1 MAVDG
6 DETVGGGDS
15 QQPVTTAATATT
27 EMAIARL
34 SRFPNMDHISDN
46 YGDLKLEFSS
56 SVLSS
61 LEKYLPP
68 EMLTANREAKA
79 KFMSDILRKY
89 ISREECSKA
98 KWRNNYR
105 QRIISKYQPLYRG
118 WCNFDPELFL
128 LPAFRNAIS
137 ENTEESFRRIISEPF
152 PGVLVFQMFQPDFFQ
167 KLILEVENVRKWA
180 HETNFPI
187 RRPNK
192 TSKHGVVLDDYFG
205 LDIMSKKLMEDF
217 IFPICKGKE
226 IFYLNALERLFLCGA
241 MFDSHHG
248 FIIENGEDRDAPLG
262 YHVDDSEITLNVC
275 VRKQFEG
282 GEISF
287 VGTRCQKHKQTN
299 IKPEEVFRYFH
310 TQGQAILHRG
320 RHRHGARATA
330 PSCYRANMIL
340 FCRNSLFREMETYE
354 KEFPEWC
361 DECAHEKKEKESQ
374 SLAAKRK
381 VTKKER
387 HDFAQ
392 VSFEHG
398 YEPVGVLI
406 AGDD

>member
-1 MAVDG
+1 MAVEG
-6 DETVGGGDS
+6 EGAS
-15 QQPVTTAATATT
+15 QPPVTTTAAATTT
-27 EMAIARL
+27 ERAIARL
-34 SRFPNMDHISDN
+34 SRFPNMEHICDN

-89 ISREECSKA
+89 ISRSECFIA
-98 KWRNNYR
+98 KLRNNYW
-105 QRIISKYQPLYRG
+105 QRINSEYKPLYRG

-152 PGVLVFQMFQPDFFQ
+152 PGVLVFQMFQPDFFE
-167 KLILEVENVRKWA
+167 KLILEVENFRKWA

-192 TSKHGVVLDDYFG
+192 TSKHGVILDDFG
-205 LDIMSKKLMEDF
+205 LDIMFKKLMEDF
-217 IFPICKGKE
+217 IFPICKVFFPE
-226 IFYLNALERLFLCGA
+226 VCGA
-241 MFDSHHG
+241 MFDSHYG
-248 FIIENGEDRDAPLG
+248 FFIENGEDKDAELG
-262 YHVDDSEITLNVC
+262 CRVDDSEITLDVC
-275 VRKQFEG
+275 LRKQFEG

-287 VGTRCQKHKQTN
+287 VGTRCQKHYETN
-299 IKPEEVFRYFH
+299 IKPEEVFRYYH

-320 RHRHGARATA
+320 RHRHGARATTA
-330 PSCYRANMIL
+330 SCYRANMIL
-340 FCRNSLFREMETYE
+340 WCRNSLFREMETYE
-354 KEFPEWC
+354 KEFPGWC
-361 DECAHEKKEKESQ
+361 GQCAHEKKEKESQ

-381 VTKKER
+381 GMIRIVGGGK
-387 HDFAQ
+387 AQ
-392 VSFEHG
+392 
-398 YEPVGVLI
+398 
-406 AGDD
+406 

>member
-6 DETVGGGDS
+6 DETVGGEDS
-15 QQPVTTAATATT
+15 QPPVTTAAATT
-27 EMAIARL
+27 EMATARL
-34 SRFPNMDHISDN
+34 SRFPNMDHICDN

-105 QRIISKYQPLYRG
+105 QRIIAKYQPLYRG

-128 LPAFRNAIS
+128 LPAFRNAVS

-152 PGVLVFQMFQPDFFQ
+152 PGVLVFQMFQPDFFEN
-167 KLILEVENVRKWA
+167 LILEVENVRKWA

-192 TSKHGVVLDDYFG
+192 T
-205 LDIMSKKLMEDF
+205 
-217 IFPICKGKE
+217 IFFPE
-226 IFYLNALERLFLCGA
+226 ECGA
-241 MFDSHHG
+241 MFDSYHG
-248 FIIENGEDRDAPLG
+248 FFIENDEDRDAPLG
-262 YHVDDSEITLNVC
+262 YHVDDSEITFNVC

-287 VGTRCQKHKQTN
+287 VGTRCQKHKETN
-299 IKPEEVFRYFH
+299 IKPEIAKWLSNEGNNYFSLKQEVFRYFH

-340 FCRNSLFREMETYE
+340 FCRNSLFREMETYK

-361 DECAHEKKEKESQ
+361 HEKKEKESQ

-381 VTKKER
+381 GMIR
-387 HDFAQ
+387 I
-392 VSFEHG
+392 
-398 YEPVGVLI
+398 VGGGK
-406 AGDD
+406 AR